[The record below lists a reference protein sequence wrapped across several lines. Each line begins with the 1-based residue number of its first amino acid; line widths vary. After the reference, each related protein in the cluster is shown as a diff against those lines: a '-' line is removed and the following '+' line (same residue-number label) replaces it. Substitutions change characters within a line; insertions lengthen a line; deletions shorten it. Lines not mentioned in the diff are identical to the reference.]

1 MPLTMHGLV
10 PVEKGE
16 IEAGIRQS
24 EAALETLKSVPS
36 RRFHL
41 PIRIGIVGLA
51 KAGGG
56 DRDGALALFDSGLRR
71 PQPLVNGGT
80 SPNCFA
86 SRPTCWLP
94 DPNNDPMRPNIASR
108 RRSLLRSSKSKVLGA
123 KSIDLAIQTLGR
135 SGAQHRGSRPANA
148 GR

>member
-71 PQPLVNGGT
+71 PQPL
-80 SPNCFA
+80 
-86 SRPTCWLP
+86 P